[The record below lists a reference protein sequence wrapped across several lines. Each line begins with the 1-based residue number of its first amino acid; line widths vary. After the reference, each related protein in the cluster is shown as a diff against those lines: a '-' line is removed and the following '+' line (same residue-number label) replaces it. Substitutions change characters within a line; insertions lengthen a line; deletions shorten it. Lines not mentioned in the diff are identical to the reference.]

1 MLFNSLTFI
10 VFFAVV
16 VALYWSIRSWNARKN
31 LLVTASY
38 IFYGAWNPP
47 FAALLF
53 STTAMDFWLGRQIA
67 TAKNL
72 SSHRAWLIGS
82 VCMNLSMLG
91 FFKYGNFLLE
101 NFQWLIARIGI
112 IYHPPHLDILLP
124 VGISFYTFHSLSYTL
139 DIYRGVLQP
148 TRSLRDFV
156 LAVSFFPQLV
166 AGPIVRAGDFL
177 PQLVRP
183 PHLRL
188 GQFLWGLLLMTLG
201 LFEKIVVADTLLSG
215 SADRI
220 FGYGG
225 PLIALDSWIGVLAFA
240 GQIFFDFAG
249 YSTCAIGAALC
260 LGFHLKDNFR
270 FPYAAIGFSDFWRR
284 WHISLSTFLRDYVYI
299 PLGGNRVGW
308 TRAAINLVIVMF
320 LGGLWHGAAWTFV
333 VWGLLHGFYLVIEHA
348 SRALIGERAWTDPF
362 AVKLLLGLVTYGAV
376 CLAWV
381 FFRASDFTIATRMLR
396 GMFGGHPHGDAIL
409 ATREMLQI
417 GIVTFFMMLAHWSLR
432 ETNIETAVTRLP
444 RWIVTTA
451 WALMACAI
459 ILTQGSSNAFIY
471 FQFSAHPSA
480 AAFVLPP
487 TDGSRERPRRSTAR
501 VRAPDHANSLAR
513 HHCYCC
519 VGRYRR
525 CVCLGILLPFDWLR
539 THSG

>member
-1 MLFNSLTFI
+1 MLFNSLTFV
-10 VFFAVV
+10 VFFVVV
-16 VALYWSIRSWNARKN
+16 VALYWSIRSWKARKN
-31 LLVTASY
+31 LLVVASY

-53 STTAMDFWLGRQIA
+53 STTSMDFWLGARMAKAA
-67 TAKNL
+67 TPRSK
-72 SSHRAWLIGS
+72 RRWLVAS

-101 NFQWLIARIGI
+101 NFQWLVARIGI

-183 PHLRL
+183 PRLRL

-284 WHISLSTFLRDYVYI
+284 WHISLSTFLRDYLYI
-299 PLGGNRVGW
+299 PLGGNQVRPL
-308 TRAAINLVIVMF
+308 RAAINLVIVMF

-333 VWGLLHGFYLVIEHA
+333 VWGLLHGSYLVIERVIRVLFENKPWA
-348 SRALIGERAWTDPF
+348 NNFATRALAWFT
-362 AVKLLLGLVTYGAV
+362 TYGAV
-376 CLAWV
+376 CIAWV
-381 FFRASDFTIATRMLR
+381 FFRASDFTIASRMLS
-396 GMFGGHPHGDAIL
+396 GMFGGHAHGDAIL
-409 ATREMLQI
+409 STRDILQVA
-417 GIVTFFMMLAHWSLR
+417 IVTICVIAAHWTLR
-432 ETNIETAVTRLP
+432 DSNIETAVTRLP
-444 RWIVTTA
+444 RWIVTA
-451 WALMACAI
+451 SWALMACAI
-459 ILTQGSSNAFIY
+459 VLTQGNSNAFIY
-471 FQFSAHPSA
+471 FQF
-480 AAFVLPP
+480 
-487 TDGSRERPRRSTAR
+487 
-501 VRAPDHANSLAR
+501 
-513 HHCYCC
+513 
-519 VGRYRR
+519 
-525 CVCLGILLPFDWLR
+525 
-539 THSG
+539 

>member
-1 MLFNSLTFI
+1 MLFNSLTF
-10 VFFAVV
+10 VAFFVV
-16 VALYWSIRSWNARKN
+16 VVTAYWSIPSWNARKN

-53 STTAMDFWLGRQIA
+53 STTAMDFWLGRQMA
-67 TAKNL
+67 RAKGRR
-72 SSHRAWLIGS
+72 SRRAWLVGS

-91 FFKYGNFLLE
+91 FFKYGNFLLQ
-101 NFQWLIARIGI
+101 NFQWLLARIGI

-148 TRSLRDFV
+148 TKSLRDFV

-183 PHLRL
+183 PALRAA
-188 GQFLWGLLLMTLG
+188 QFFWGLLLMTLG
-201 LFEKIVVADTLLSG
+201 LFEKIVLADTMLSG

-220 FGYGG
+220 FGYPG
-225 PLIALDSWIGVLAFA
+225 PLIALDSWLGVMAFA

-284 WHISLSTFLRDYVYI
+284 WHISLSTFLRDYLYI
-299 PLGGNRVGW
+299 PLGGNQVRPH
-308 TRAAINLVIVMF
+308 RAAANLVIVMF

-333 VWGLLHGFYLVIEHA
+333 VWGLLHGSYLVVERVIRGMFEHKQWA
-348 SRALIGERAWTDPF
+348 NNLGTRLLAGF
-362 AVKLLLGLVTYGAV
+362 ATYGAV
-376 CLAWV
+376 CIAWV
-381 FFRASDFTIATRMLR
+381 FFRASDFTIAARMLG
-396 GMFGGHPHGDAIL
+396 GMFGGHPRGDAIL
-409 ATREMLQI
+409 TTREMLQI
-417 GIVTFFMMLAHWSLR
+417 SLVTAGMIAVHWFLR
-432 ETNIETAVTRLP
+432 DSNIETAVMRLP
-444 RWIVTTA
+444 RWIVAAA
-451 WALMACAI
+451 WGFMACAI
-459 ILTQGSSNAFIY
+459 ILTQGNSNAFIY
-471 FQFSAHPSA
+471 FQF
-480 AAFVLPP
+480 
-487 TDGSRERPRRSTAR
+487 
-501 VRAPDHANSLAR
+501 
-513 HHCYCC
+513 
-519 VGRYRR
+519 
-525 CVCLGILLPFDWLR
+525 
-539 THSG
+539 

>member
-1 MLFNSLTFI
+1 MLFNSLTFV

-16 VALYWSIRSWNARKN
+16 VTAYWSMRSWPGRKN
-31 LLVTASY
+31 LLVVASY

-53 STTAMDFWLGRQIA
+53 TTTAMDFWLGARIA
-67 TAKNL
+67 
-72 SSHRAWLIGS
+72 RATGSRSRRIWLVAS

-101 NFQWLIARIGI
+101 NFKWLMAQIGV
-112 IYHPPHLDILLP
+112 IYQPPHLDILLP

-148 TRSLRDFV
+148 TKSLRDFV

-177 PQLVRP
+177 PQLVTAP
-183 PHLRL
+183 GLRV
-188 GQFLWGLLLMTLG
+188 GQFMWGLLLMTLG
-201 LFEKIVVADTLLSG
+201 LFEKVVLADTLLSG
-215 SADRI
+215 AADRV
-220 FGYGG
+220 FSYGG
-225 PLIALDSWIGVLAFA
+225 PLIALDSWMGVIAFA

-284 WHISLSTFLRDYVYI
+284 WHISLSTFLRDYLYI

-333 VWGLLHGFYLVIEHA
+333 VWGLLHGIYLVIEHTL
-348 SRALIGERAWTDPF
+348 RALFGNNAWTDSF
-362 AVKLLLGLVTYGAV
+362 AVKVLLGLVTYAAV

-381 FFRASDFTIATRMLR
+381 FFRAPDFNVATRMLG
-396 GMFGGHPHGDAIL
+396 GMFGAHAHGDAIL
-409 ATREMLQI
+409 ATHEMLQI
-417 GIVTFFMMLAHWSLR
+417 GLVTFFMILAHWSLR
-432 ETNIETAVTRLP
+432 EINIETAVTRLP
-444 RWIVTTA
+444 RWVVTAA

-459 ILTQGSSNAFIY
+459 ILNQGNSNAFIY
-471 FQFSAHPSA
+471 FQF
-480 AAFVLPP
+480 
-487 TDGSRERPRRSTAR
+487 
-501 VRAPDHANSLAR
+501 
-513 HHCYCC
+513 
-519 VGRYRR
+519 
-525 CVCLGILLPFDWLR
+525 
-539 THSG
+539 

>member
-1 MLFNSLTFI
+1 MLFNSLTFV
-10 VFFAVV
+10 VFFTVV
-16 VALYWSIRSWNARKN
+16 VTAYWSMRSWTARKN
-31 LLVTASY
+31 LLVVASY

-53 STTAMDFWLGRQIA
+53 STTAMDFWLGARIA
-67 TAKNL
+67 RAKGP
-72 SSHRAWLIGS
+72 HARRVWLIAS

-101 NFQWLIARIGI
+101 NFQWLMARIGI
-112 IYHPPHLDILLP
+112 IYQPPHLDILLP

-139 DIYRGVLQP
+139 DVYRRVMQP
-148 TRSLRDFV
+148 TKSLRDFV

-177 PQLVRP
+177 PQLVAP
-183 PHLRL
+183 PKPRT
-188 GQFLWGLLLMTLG
+188 GRFLWGLAFMTLG
-201 LFEKIVVADTLLSG
+201 LFEKVVLADTMLAG

-220 FGYGG
+220 FSYGG
-225 PLIALDSWIGVLAFA
+225 PLIALDSWMGVIAFA

-284 WHISLSTFLRDYVYI
+284 WHISLSTFLRDYLYF

-308 TRAAINLVIVMF
+308 MRAAINLVIVMF

-333 VWGLLHGFYLVIEHA
+333 VWGLLHGFYLVIEHVL
-348 SRALIGERAWTDPF
+348 RAFLGNKAWTDAF
-362 AVKLLLGLVTYGAV
+362 AVKVLLGLVTYFAV

-381 FFRASDFTIATRMLR
+381 FFRSSDFTTATRMLR
-396 GMFGGHPHGDAIL
+396 GMFGGHAHADAIL
-409 ATREMLQI
+409 STREMLQI
-417 GIVTFFMMLAHWSLR
+417 GIVTFFMILAHWSLR
-432 ETNIETAVTRLP
+432 DSTIEQAVERLP
-444 RWIVTTA
+444 RWLVTTA
-451 WALMACAI
+451 WAVMACAI

-471 FQFSAHPSA
+471 FQF
-480 AAFVLPP
+480 
-487 TDGSRERPRRSTAR
+487 
-501 VRAPDHANSLAR
+501 
-513 HHCYCC
+513 
-519 VGRYRR
+519 
-525 CVCLGILLPFDWLR
+525 
-539 THSG
+539 

>member
-1 MLFNSLTFI
+1 MLFNSLTFV
-10 VFFAVV
+10 VFFIVV
-16 VALYWSIRSWNARKN
+16 VTAYWSIHSWIARKN

-67 TAKNL
+67 KAKGQP
-72 SSHRAWLIGS
+72 SQRAWLVGS

-101 NFQWLIARIGI
+101 NFQWFLARIGI

-148 TRSLRDFV
+148 TRSLRDFI

-177 PQLVRP
+177 PQLTYAP
-183 PHLRL
+183 RL
-188 GQFLWGLLLMTLG
+188 KTGQFFWGLALMTLG
-201 LFEKIVVADTLLSG
+201 MFQKIVLADTMLSG
-215 SADRI
+215 SADRV
-220 FGYGG
+220 FTYSG
-225 PLIALDSWIGVLAFA
+225 PLVALDSWAGVLAFA

-249 YSTCAIGAALC
+249 YSLCAIGAALT

-284 WHISLSTFLRDYVYI
+284 WHISLSTFLRDYLYI
-299 PLGGNRVGW
+299 PLGGNQVRPF
-308 TRAAINLVIVMF
+308 RAALNLVIVMF

-333 VWGLLHGFYLVIEHA
+333 VWGLLHGSYLVIERVFRVLFEAERWA
-348 SRALIGERAWTDPF
+348 STLPVRVLAGF
-362 AVKLLLGLVTYGAV
+362 ATYGAV

-381 FFRASDFTIATRMLR
+381 FFRASYFTIATRMLR
-396 GMFGGHPHGDAIL
+396 GMFGGYTHGDAIL
-409 ATREMLQI
+409 ATREILQI

-432 ETNIETAVTRLP
+432 ETNVETAVMRLP
-444 RWIVTTA
+444 RWVVTTA

-459 ILTQGSSNAFIY
+459 ILTQGTSNAFIY
-471 FQFSAHPSA
+471 FQF
-480 AAFVLPP
+480 
-487 TDGSRERPRRSTAR
+487 
-501 VRAPDHANSLAR
+501 
-513 HHCYCC
+513 
-519 VGRYRR
+519 
-525 CVCLGILLPFDWLR
+525 
-539 THSG
+539 

>member
-1 MLFNSLTFI
+1 MLFNSLTFV
-10 VFFAVV
+10 VFFVV
-16 VALYWSIRSWNARKN
+16 VVTMYWSIRSWNARKN
-31 LLVTASY
+31 LLVIASY

-67 TAKNL
+67 KAKPGH
-72 SSHRAWLIGS
+72 SRRAWLVAS

-101 NFQWLIARIGI
+101 NFQWLMAQIGI

-177 PQLVRP
+177 PQLVAP
-183 PHLRL
+183 PGLRI
-188 GQFLWGLLLMTLG
+188 GQFMWGLLLMTLG
-201 LFEKIVVADTLLSG
+201 LFEKIVLADTMLAG

-220 FGYGG
+220 FGYAG
-225 PLIALDSWIGVLAFA
+225 PLVALDSWLGVIAFA

-284 WHISLSTFLRDYVYI
+284 WHISLSTFLRDYLYI

-348 SRALIGERAWTDPF
+348 SRALVGERAWTENF
-362 AVKLLLGLVTYGAV
+362 AVKLLFGFLTYGAV

-432 ETNIETAVTRLP
+432 ETNVETAVTRLP
-444 RWIVTTA
+444 RWVVTAA

-471 FQFSAHPSA
+471 FQF
-480 AAFVLPP
+480 
-487 TDGSRERPRRSTAR
+487 
-501 VRAPDHANSLAR
+501 
-513 HHCYCC
+513 
-519 VGRYRR
+519 
-525 CVCLGILLPFDWLR
+525 
-539 THSG
+539 